1 LTNFWR
7 ALVNPDKRDDEER
20 LASRLLKE
28 ITALADCP
36 MRLMEVCGTHTIAI
50 FRSGIKSLLADAI
63 ELISG
68 PGCPVCVTP
77 VGEIDRAIALSRRPE
92 VILTTFGDLMR
103 VPGSSSSFQQERAQ
117 GSAIRVILSP
127 LDAVQIAQ
135 ENPDK
140 TAVFFAVGFETTSP
154 AIAAAVQEARRR
166 GLKNFYLLSSQRL
179 VPPALRALLAAGK
192 AAIDGFILPGHV
204 SVIIGRLPYFFV
216 ADEFGIPGVI
226 TGFEPLDILE
236 GIYLLLRQKKEG
248 RAAIEI
254 QYSRAVKE
262 QGNERARAI
271 MEEVFAPADAR
282 WRGLG
287 VIPASGLVLRE
298 AFWALDAARA
308 FDLPYVEAADPAGC
322 LCGEVLQGL
331 SRPPDCPLFGTRC
344 TPVDPIGACMVSTEG
359 SCAAYYKYGGVA

>member
-1 LTNFWR
+1 M
-7 ALVNPDKRDDEER
+7 NPHKRLDEEKLAPR
-20 LASRLLKE
+20 LIKE
-28 ITALADCP
+28 ITALADHP
-36 MRLMEVCGTHTIAI
+36 VRLMEVCGTHTIAI
-50 FRSGIKSLLADAI
+50 FRSGIKPLLIDAV

-77 VGEIDRAIALSRRPE
+77 AGEMDRAIALSRRPE

-103 VPGSSSSFQQERAQ
+103 VPGSSSSFQQERAT
-117 GSAIRVILSP
+117 GRDIRVILSP

-140 TAVFFAVGFETTSP
+140 SVVFFAVGFETTSP
-154 AIAAAVQEARRR
+154 AIAAAVQEARRQ
-166 GLKNFYLLSSQRL
+166 GCANFYLLSSQRL
-179 VPPALRALLAAGK
+179 VPPALRALLSAGK

-204 SVIIGRLPYFFV
+204 SVIIGRLPYLFV

-236 GIYLLLRQKKEG
+236 GIYLLLLQKKEG

-262 QGNERARAI
+262 QGNPRARAI
-271 MEEVFAPADAR
+271 MEEVFVPADAS

-287 VIPASGLVLRE
+287 TIPASGLILRDKFAE
-298 AFWALDAARA
+298 RDAARV
-308 FDLPYVEAADPAGC
+308 FDLPYVEAEEPPGC
-322 LCGEVLQGL
+322 LCSEVLQGL
-331 SRPPDCPLFGTRC
+331 RRPPDCPLFGSRC
-344 TPVDPIGACMVSTEG
+344 TPVDPVGACMVSTEG
-359 SCAAYYKYGGVA
+359 SCAAYYKYGGVV